1 VETAVP
7 FLSADEVRAGTFVR
21 YVEIHA
27 MLDSTNNRALDLAR
41 DPAIECPAL
50 IVARDQTAGRGRGA
64 NKWWSADGALT
75 FSLLVEPAAH
85 GITAANWPQLSLA
98 TAVAVCDSLE
108 PICDAQSKP
117 DAPRPAIKWPNDV
130 LVDGRKI
137 AGILVESPGG
147 PSPAKDR
154 LVLGIGINVNNSCR
168 RAAPFISGESLLP
181 SEVASATA
189 LCDVSGRQH
198 ELQQLLVALLRA
210 IDERITQLAAADP
223 QLPASWQRLSY
234 LTGRA
239 MAVVN
244 NGGHASGRCLGIA
257 SDGAIV
263 VDTPEGR
270 QHFYSGSVQL
280 DGLPSGPVSPSV
292 T

>member
-181 SEVASATA
+181 
-189 LCDVSGRQH
+189 
-198 ELQQLLVALLRA
+198 
-210 IDERITQLAAADP
+210 IAAADP